1 MMIDKNKITMEEALS
16 RLEQIVKILEKKE
29 LALPELMERY
39 EEGMDLLNYCRLEL
53 NKAEEKVKIIKLKEN
68 KLLFEEF
75 E

>member
-1 MMIDKNKITMEEALS
+1 MIDKNKITMEEALS

>member
-1 MMIDKNKITMEEALS
+1 MINKNNVTMEEALS